1 MHDQGLGAAA
11 RMTLNSSLRR
21 LAVVCGLLA
30 LSSCASTAPPPNVAP
45 TGPVAAAPDSEIE
58 LSAVIPFSE
67 LRAALAAKTA
77 QPIPVKGVNPLV
89 CQSVPYAEGGGV
101 SLEERCV
108 DAPYCDG
115 KACGTR
121 RQCVKLPKVVP
132 PHVGLRPVCAAYDWS
147 AVITA
152 EGPPVVGRVAD
163 RLHIEQP
170 VKIEGAGQVTGELSG
185 LVPVRNTHFQAHLS
199 PGVDLGFDIG
209 PDWCPAVAVTT
220 TQHWVTSAKV
230 EVLPRTCRVID
241 LGPLGK
247 HPFCTDPANLDLTG
261 LANAKTADIQAQLQ
275 TAVGSA
281 LACDVVRTQLAA
293 IWKTTAIALPD
304 TAGQKAYLNLT
315 PRSAQLAKVSVDDQ
329 GLRVTARLGVRTE
342 VSPIPVASTPIALP
356 SLTRLSDT
364 GGGVDL
370 NLRATAPYVVLKQA
384 IGASI
389 VGTSFSAPATGG
401 AASAQVIDFDLY
413 PTGRSLTVGVKL
425 KARLPGRLIDDSGW
439 VYLTAEPTL
448 APNGKRL
455 QLSRLRLAIVSDDP
469 KLKVLATVFSPPIIL
484 ALNSRAN
491 FDLTETL
498 NKASDQMVEALNA
511 VKISGVSLSAGRPE
525 ITVKDV
531 AADSDGVLADAN
543 IRLTLNATVTRA
555 IAGP

>member
-1 MHDQGLGAAA
+1 MISH
-11 RMTLNSSLRR
+11 RSLRR
-21 LAVVCGLLA
+21 LAVLCGLLV
-30 LSSCASTAPPPNVAP
+30 LTSCASTAPPPNIAP
-45 TGPVAAAPDSEIE
+45 PTPVAAAPDSEIE
-58 LSAVIPFSE
+58 LSAAIPFSE

-77 QPIPVKGVNPLV
+77 QPIPVKGSNPLI
-89 CQSVPYAEGGGV
+89 CQSAPFAEGGAV
-101 SLEERCV
+101 TLEDRCV
-108 DAPYCDG
+108 DAPYCNG
-115 KACGTR
+115 TGCGTR
-121 RQCVKLPKVVP
+121 RQCVKLPKLAP
-132 PHVGLRPVCAAYDWS
+132 PHVGMRPLCAGYDWT
-147 AVITA
+147 AVITP
-152 EGPPVVGRVAD
+152 EGPPVIGRNGD

-170 VKIEGAGQVTGELSG
+170 VKIEGAGQVTGELAG
-185 LVPVRNTHFQAHLS
+185 LIPVRNTRFEAHLS
-199 PGVDLGFDIG
+199 PGVDIGFDVG
-209 PDWCPAVAVTT
+209 PDWCPSVSVTT

-261 LANAKTADIQAQLQ
+261 FANTKTADVQMQLQ
-275 TAVGSA
+275 KAVGSA
-281 LACDVVRTQLAA
+281 LACDVVRTQLAGL
-293 IWKTTAIALPD
+293 WRTTAIALPE

-315 PRSAQLAKVSVDDQ
+315 PRTAQLAKVAVDDQ
-329 GLRVTARLGVRTE
+329 GVRLVARLGVGTE
-342 VSPIPVASTPIALP
+342 ISPVPVASAPITLP
-356 SLTRLSDT
+356 TLSRLSDT

-370 NLRATAPYVVLKQA
+370 NLRATAPYDVLKRT

-389 VGTSFSAPATGG
+389 IGQSFSAPATGG
-401 AASAQVIDFDLY
+401 AASALITDFDLY

-469 KLKVLATVFSPPIIL
+469 KLKALATVFGAPIIL
-484 ALNSRAN
+484 VLGSRAN
-491 FDLTETL
+491 FDLTDTL
-498 NKASDQMVEALNA
+498 NKASDQMVDALNA
-511 VKISGVSLSAGRPE
+511 VKVNGLTLAAGHPD
-525 ITVKDV
+525 ITVKEV
-531 AADSDGVLADAN
+531 AADQTGVLADAN

>member
-1 MHDQGLGAAA
+1 M
-11 RMTLNSSLRR
+11 RMTLNSILRG
-21 LAVVCGLLA
+21 LAILSGVIA
-30 LSSCASTAPPPNVAP
+30 LTSCASTAPPPNIAP
-45 TGPVAAAPDSEIE
+45 TASASAAPDSEIE
-58 LSAVIPFSE
+58 LSTIIPFSE
-67 LRAALAAKTA
+67 LRAALAARTA
-77 QPIPVKGVNPLV
+77 QPIPVKGSNPLI
-89 CQSVPYAEGGGV
+89 CQSAPYAEGGGV
-101 SLEERCV
+101 GLEERCA

-115 KACGTR
+115 KTCGTR
-121 RQCVKLPKVVP
+121 RQCVKLPKVIA
-132 PHVGLRPVCAAYDWS
+132 PHVGLKPLCAGYDWT
-147 AVITA
+147 AVITSD
-152 EGPPVVGRVAD
+152 GPPVVGRNAD
-163 RLHIEQP
+163 RIHIEQP
-170 VKIEGAGQVTGELSG
+170 VKIEGAGQVTGELAG
-185 LVPVRNTHFQAHLS
+185 LVPVRNTRFQAHLS

-209 PDWCPAVAVTT
+209 PDWCPAVSVTT

-261 LANAKTADIQAQLQ
+261 FANAKTADIQTQLQ
-275 TAVGSA
+275 KAVGNA

-293 IWKTTAIALPD
+293 IWKTTAIALPE
-304 TAGQKAYLNLT
+304 TAGQKVYLNLT
-315 PRSAQLAKVSVDDQ
+315 PRSAQLARFAVDDD
-329 GLRVTARLGVRTE
+329 GLRITARLGVQTQ
-342 VSPIPVASTPIALP
+342 VSPVPVASTPIALP
-356 SLTRLSDT
+356 SLTRLTET

-384 IGASI
+384 IAASI
-389 VGTSFSAPATGG
+389 VGMSFSAPATGG
-401 AASAQVIDFDLY
+401 AASAQIIDFDLY

-439 VYLTAEPTL
+439 VYLTAEPAL
-448 APNGKRL
+448 APTGKRL
-455 QLSRLRLAIVSDDP
+455 QLSRLRLAIVSEDP
-469 KLKVLATVFSPPIIL
+469 KLRVLATVFSPPIIL

-525 ITVKDV
+525 ITIKDV
-531 AADSDGVLADAN
+531 AADQAGVLADAN
-543 IRLTLNATVTRA
+543 IRLTLNAIVTRA